1 MPALKTVNL
10 EEGRPSVALA
20 SSRLL
25 DQLRL
30 ARQQNFAAVK
40 VIHGYGSHGV
50 GGELRIAI
58 QGTLARMAGSGDIA
72 AFIAGEDWRISD
84 DMTWRLIQKHRE
96 LKQDRDLGKG
106 NKGISIVV
114 L

>member
-1 MPALKTVNL
+1 MPAIKTINL
-10 EEGRPSVALA
+10 EEGRPSAPAA

-25 DQLRL
+25 DELRR
-30 ARQQNFAAVK
+30 ARQQCYAAVK

-50 GGELRIAI
+50 GGDLRIAL
-58 QGTLARMAGSGDIA
+58 QGILARMAQNGDIQ

-84 DMTWRLIQKHRE
+84 EATWRLIQRYRE
-96 LKQDRDLGKG
+96 LKHDRDLGKG
-106 NKGISIVV
+106 NKGISIAV

>member
-30 ARQQNFAAVK
+30 ARQQGFTAVK

-50 GGELRIAI
+50 GGELRTAI
-58 QGTLARMAGSGDIA
+58 QGILARMSRDNDIA
-72 AFIAGEDWRISD
+72 AFVAGEDWRISD
-84 DMTWRLIQKHRE
+84 ETTWRLMRKHRE
-96 LKQDRDLGKG
+96 LKQDRDLGRR

>member
-1 MPALKTVNL
+1 VPLLKIINL
-10 EEGRPSVALA
+10 EEGLPSIASA

-25 DQLRL
+25 GELRL
-30 ARQQNFAAVK
+30 AREQKCAAVK

-58 QGTLARMAGSGDIA
+58 QGMLARMQQSGDIV
-72 AFIAGEDWRISD
+72 AFVAGEEWRISNEA
-84 DMTWRLIQKHRE
+84 TWRLIQRHRE

-106 NKGISIVV
+106 NKGISLVV

>member
-1 MPALKTVNL
+1 MKTINL
-10 EEGRPSVALA
+10 EEGRPSAPSA

-25 DQLRL
+25 DELRR
-30 ARQQNFAAVK
+30 ARQQGYAAVK

-50 GGELRIAI
+50 GGDLRIVI
-58 QGTLARMAGSGDIA
+58 QGTLARMVQGGEIQ
-72 AFIAGEDWRISD
+72 AFVAGEDWRISD
-84 DMTWRLIQKHRE
+84 EVTWRLIQRYRE
-96 LKQDRDLGKG
+96 LKRDPDLGKG

>member
-1 MPALKTVNL
+1 MTIIKTINL
-10 EEGRPSVALA
+10 EEGRPSAVSA

-25 DQLRL
+25 DELRS
-30 ARQQNFAAVK
+30 ARQQGYRAVK

-50 GGELRIAI
+50 GGELRISI
-58 QGTLARMAGSGDIA
+58 QATLARMTQSGDIQ

-84 DMTWRLIQKHRE
+84 EATWRLIQRHRD

-106 NKGISIVV
+106 NRGISIVV

>member
-1 MPALKTVNL
+1 MPVLIEINL
-10 EEGRPSVALA
+10 EEGRPSVTLA
-20 SSRLL
+20 RSRLL

-30 ARQQNFAAVK
+30 ARRNGFAAVK
-40 VIHGYGSHGV
+40 AIHGYGSHGV
-50 GGELRIAI
+50 GGELRVAI
-58 QGTLARMAGSGDIA
+58 QGTLARMAQSGDIV

-84 DMTWRLIQKHRE
+84 ETAWRLIQKHRE
-96 LKQDRDLGKG
+96 LKQDRDLGRG

>member
-1 MPALKTVNL
+1 MPVIKLINL
-10 EEGRPSVALA
+10 EEGRPSIVSAT
-20 SSRLL
+20 SRLQ

-30 ARQQNFAAVK
+30 ARQGNYAAVK
-40 VIHGYGSHGV
+40 VIHGYGSHQV
-50 GGELRIAI
+50 GGDLRIAV
-58 QGTLARMAGSGDIA
+58 QGMLARMVQSGDVQ

-84 DMTWRLIQKHRE
+84 ETTWRLIQRHRE

>member
-1 MPALKTVNL
+1 MPALKTINL
-10 EEGRPSVALA
+10 EEGRPSVASA

-30 ARQQNFAAVK
+30 ARQQGYAAVK
-40 VIHGYGSHGV
+40 IIQGYGSHGV
-50 GGELRIAI
+50 GGELRVAI
-58 QGTLARMAGSGDIA
+58 QGMLARMTQSGDIQ
-72 AFIAGEDWRISD
+72 AFVAGEDWRISD
-84 DMTWRLIQKHRE
+84 ETTWRLIQQHRE

-106 NKGISIVV
+106 NRGISIAV

>member
-10 EEGRPSVALA
+10 EEGRPSVASA

-30 ARQQNFAAVK
+30 ARQQGYAAVK
-40 VIHGYGSHGV
+40 IIHGYGSHGV
-50 GGELRIAI
+50 GGELRVAI
-58 QGTLARMAGSGDIA
+58 QGMLARMTQSGDIQ
-72 AFIAGEDWRISD
+72 AFVAGEDWRISD
-84 DMTWRLIQKHRE
+84 ETTWRLIQQHRE

-106 NKGISIVV
+106 NRGISIAV

>member
-1 MPALKTVNL
+1 MPGIKTINL
-10 EEGRPSVALA
+10 EEGRPSVASA

-30 ARQQNFAAVK
+30 AQQQDYAAMK

-58 QGTLARMAGSGDIA
+58 QGMLARMAQSGEVG
-72 AFIAGEDWRISD
+72 AFVAGEDWRISD
-84 DMTWRLIQKHRE
+84 EVTWRLIQRHRE

>member
-1 MPALKTVNL
+1 MPALKTINL
-10 EEGRPSVALA
+10 EEGRPSFALA

-25 DQLRL
+25 DQLRM
-30 ARQQNFAAVK
+30 ARQRGFAAVK

-58 QGTLARMAGSGDIA
+58 QGMLARMAQSGDIT

-84 DMTWRLIQKHRE
+84 ESTWRLIQKHRE

>member
-1 MPALKTVNL
+1 VPVLRIINL
-10 EEGRPSVALA
+10 EEGRPTVALA

-25 DQLRL
+25 GELRL
-30 ARQQNFAAVK
+30 AREQKCAAAK

-58 QGTLARMAGSGDIA
+58 QGLLARMVQSGEIA
-72 AFIAGEDWRISD
+72 AFVAGEEWRISNEA
-84 DMTWRLIQKHRE
+84 TWRLIQRHRE
-96 LKQDRDLGKG
+96 LKQDRDLGKE
-106 NKGISIVV
+106 NKGISVVV

>member
-1 MPALKTVNL
+1 MKTINL
-10 EEGRPSVALA
+10 EAGRPSVASA
-20 SSRLL
+20 SSGLL

-30 ARQQNFAAVK
+30 ARQQNYSALK

-58 QGTLARMAGSGDIA
+58 QGMLARMAQGGEIQ
-72 AFIAGEDWRISD
+72 AFVAGEDWRISD
-84 DMTWRLIQKHRE
+84 ETTWRLIQRHRE

>member
-1 MPALKTVNL
+1 MPTLKTTNL
-10 EEGRPSVALA
+10 EEGRPSLPSA

-30 ARQQNFAAVK
+30 AREEGYAAVK

-58 QGTLARMAGSGDIA
+58 QAMLARMAQAGEIRA
-72 AFIAGEDWRISD
+72 LVAGEDWRISD
-84 DMTWRLIQKHRE
+84 ETTWRLIQKDRE
-96 LKQDRDLGKG
+96 LKKDRDLGKA